1 MRKKIIIWPKMEHL
15 KPKWE
20 KVNEDVKK
28 GSCVA
33 TLCPISSLL
42 LTDDNTKKRTS
53 TFVKTSM
60 RSASSFSFLFQWQI
74 LLLLLL
80 PTCLWLYVWLTDLL
94 TSLPVHF
101 RSVDGHLFII
111 IITCFTTFSQLRWE
125 KKKQLLSASVPR
137 VLALKNLFICLV
149 MKRNVNSCSPIVV
162 AVAAAHLNFIT
173 INSTLIFETRLQ
185 RLLEPLSKLD
195 AVCFFVSLN
204 LLFCLSYS
212 FTRPLHCVYVTHSVT
227 SWRASW
233 KPLFAGSS
241 P

>member
-42 LTDDNTKKRTS
+42 LTDDNTKKQTS

-125 KKKQLLSASVPR
+125 KKKAIAISKCTASFGAQKPFYLLGNEEKCKLLLSH
-137 VLALKNLFICLV
+137 CCC
-149 MKRNVNSCSPIVV
+149 SCCCS
-162 AVAAAHLNFIT
+162 
-173 INSTLIFETRLQ
+173 
-185 RLLEPLSKLD
+185 SK
-195 AVCFFVSLN
+195 F
-204 LLFCLSYS
+204 
-212 FTRPLHCVYVTHSVT
+212 HHH
-227 SWRASW
+227 
-233 KPLFAGSS
+233 
-241 P
+241 